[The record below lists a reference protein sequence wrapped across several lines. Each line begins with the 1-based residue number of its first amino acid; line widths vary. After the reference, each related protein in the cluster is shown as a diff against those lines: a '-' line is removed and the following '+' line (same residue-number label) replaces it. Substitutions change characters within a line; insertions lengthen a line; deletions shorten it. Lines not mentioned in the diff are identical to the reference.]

1 MEKITAIRGFK
12 DILPEDAR
20 RFWEVESI
28 ARQVF
33 NCFGFQEIRT
43 PIMEKTELFK
53 RTIGETTDIV
63 EKEMYTFADRDSEFL
78 TLRPEATASVIRAY
92 IEHNMS
98 TAEQITKLFTIGPM
112 FRRERP
118 QKGRFRQFNQIDVE
132 LFGED
137 KPQSDAEIIFMLMHF
152 LTSTGLRDLQ
162 LEINSLGCLDCRFE
176 FSREILNFLNKSVDN
191 LCPDCLR
198 RAGANPL
205 RVFDCK
211 VETCADT
218 IANAPT
224 ILDFLCADCESHFAQ
239 VQSFLK
245 DLCISFA
252 INPRMVR
259 GLDYYTKTAFEVKT
273 SALGAQNAIAGG
285 GRYNSLVSDL
295 GGPEVPGIGFAV
307 GFERL
312 IACLPE
318 EGKNKF
324 KTDLFIA
331 TLGEQAQKLAFGLT
345 NELRRAGISAE
356 MDYADKSLKS
366 QLKRADKLNSS
377 FALIMGDKE
386 IDEKQVL
393 LRNMQTKDQQT
404 IPLDYLLESIIKIIK
419 ER

>member
-33 NCFGFQEIRT
+33 NSFGFQEIRT
-43 PIMEKTELFK
+43 PIMEKTELFQ
-53 RTIGETTDIV
+53 RSIGETTDIV
-63 EKEMYTFADRDSEFL
+63 EKEMYTFADRDNEYL

-92 IEHNMS
+92 IEHNMF
-98 TAEQITKLFTIGPM
+98 ADQQITKLFTIGPM

-118 QKGRFRQFNQIDVE
+118 QKGRFRQFNQIDIE
-132 LFGED
+132 FFGED

-152 LTSTGLRDLQ
+152 LTSVGLKDLQ
-162 LEINSLGCLDCRFE
+162 LEINSLGCASCRPV
-176 FSREILNFLNKSVDN
+176 FSQAIINFLKGSEKN
-191 LCPDCLR
+191 LCPDCQR
-198 RAGANPL
+198 RINTNPL

-211 VETCADT
+211 VETCGAIIAD
-218 IANAPT
+218 APR
-224 ILDFLCADCESHFAQ
+224 ILDFLCSDCEVHFSQ
-239 VQSFLK
+239 VKSLLHELQ
-245 DLCISFA
+245 ISFN

-259 GLDYYTKTAFEVKT
+259 GLDYYTKTAFEVKST
-273 SALGAQNAIAGG
+273 ALGAQNAVAGG
-285 GRYNSLVSDL
+285 GRYNGLVSSL
-295 GGPEVPGIGFAV
+295 GGPEVAGIGFGV

-331 TLGEQAQKLAFGLT
+331 ALGVQAQKLAFGLT
-345 NELRRAGISAE
+345 NELRRTGISAE
-356 MDYADKSLKS
+356 MDYADRSLKS
-366 QLKRADKLNSS
+366 QLRRADKLNSS
-377 FALIMGDKE
+377 FTLIFGDKE
-386 IDEKQVL
+386 INEKQVL
-393 LRNMQTKDQQT
+393 LRNMQTKDQQA
-404 IPLDYLLESIIKIIK
+404 IPLDDLLKSIIKIIK